1 MTLDAVDRRILKL
14 LQEDAR
20 SKVSAIAREIHLSV
34 TATVRRI
41 ERMEDA
47 GVIRGYRTLIAPEA
61 VELKIHGFI
70 VGGAYRIMLDQLQ
83 RYVRTVPEI
92 VRCETI
98 ISGGKEVS
106 LEFYCRDTDELMA
119 LYNSSLR
126 SYLDSMVVY
135 LVKSELE
142 LDTGLPLSD

>member
-20 SKVSAIAREIHLSV
+20 SKVSTIAREIHLSV

-70 VGGAYRIMLDQLQ
+70 VGGVYRVMLDQLQ

-98 ISGGKEVS
+98 ISGGKEVI
-106 LEFYCRDTDELMA
+106 LEFYCRDTDALMT

>member
-1 MTLDAVDRRILKL
+1 MTLDAIDRRILKL

-70 VGGAYRIMLDQLQ
+70 VGGVYRVMLDQLL

-98 ISGGKEVS
+98 ISGGKEVI
-106 LEFYCRDTDELMA
+106 LEFYCRDTDALMA

-142 LDTGLPLSD
+142 LGTGLPLSD